1 MIVDVVRPG
10 RPVQVRVAVWLQV
23 CAVVLL
29 LGLAGLLVAYAVHY
43 DRVISDVAARFPGK
57 EDLVRGER
65 DSNVAAVLVF
75 GIPAVLMALWYAAT
89 LVPVW
94 RGSGV
99 GRILVFV
106 GGGGLALLGFGQV
119 CGGGF
124 PLGLVALAFDDEN
137 YVEGSDDFLTALSD
151 GSGTFGDVMLLA
163 GGAGLLLVVALSAA
177 IVVLLALPP
186 SQRFFG
192 PRAAP
197 VGYYPAGPYMIC
209 PDPSAHRH
217 TVPEPAEPA

>member
-1 MIVDVVRPG
+1 LAPG
-10 RPVQVRVAVWLQV
+10 LR
-23 CAVVLL
+23 
-29 LGLAGLLVAYAVHY
+29 LVAYAVHY

-106 GGGGLALLGFGQV
+106 GG
-119 CGGGF
+119 
-124 PLGLVALAFDDEN
+124 VALALDDEN